1 MAENENV
8 DRRVAASEKPM
19 EFVPFGS
26 DQKIKLTVSIVKS
39 VCCTPTKSGRRC
51 SDSDA
56 LKFMMLCQ
64 ALGLNPFANDAY
76 LVGYDSNKD
85 GVIVPTFSLITAHQ
99 ALLKRAEI
107 HPEYDGMESGIVI
120 RNEAGTIEERQ
131 SCFIM
136 DGEEVLGGW
145 AKVFRKSKRPSYS
158 KLAMSQRKPKY
169 PSQFWEGS
177 KAAEQIQKCAE
188 ADAMRL
194 AFPTKIGGLFL
205 REEMDFPI
213 NIDSTVTEIPMN
225 RLVATTD
232 EPADDHQT
240 TQQDGAQTS
249 QEPPS
254 EVKADQKV
262 NPVQAKANSPQDK
275 LGRFC
280 AENQVTFDQF
290 QKWALE
296 SENVAGADS
305 IEGFAGVPT
314 VDAER
319 LMRAPKAML
328 HQIRGAKPA
337 EKIEEKGK

>member
-1 MAENENV
+1 MTTENI
-8 DRRVAASEKPM
+8 DRRVATTDKAEKPM
-19 EFVPFGS
+19 EYIPFGGE
-26 DQKIKLTVSIVKS
+26 QKIRLTVNIVKNQL
-39 VCCTPTKSGRRC
+39 CTPTKSGRRC

-56 LKFMMLCQ
+56 MKFMMMCQ
-64 ALGLNPFANDAY
+64 ARGLNPWEADAF
-76 LVGYDSNKD
+76 LVGYDSNEN
-85 GVIVPTFSLITAHQ
+85 GVVVPKYSLITAHQ

-120 RNEAGTIEERQ
+120 KTEDGKLEERQ
-131 SCFIM
+131 SCFVM
-136 DGEEVLGGW
+136 DGEEILGGW
-145 AKVFRKSKRPSYS
+145 ARVFRKSKRPSYS
-158 KLAMSQRKPKY
+158 KLAVSQRRPKY

-177 KAAEQIQKCAE
+177 KAAEQIQKCSE
-188 ADAMRL
+188 ADALRM

-232 EPADDHQT
+232 EPETHPEPDASQSP
-240 TQQDGAQTS
+240 QDAPGEAAA
-249 QEPPS
+249 EKPARAA
-254 EVKADQKV
+254 EVKAS
-262 NPVQAKANSPQDK
+262 SPQDK

-280 AENQVTFDQF
+280 AENTVTFDQF

-314 VDAER
+314 ADAER
-319 LMRAPKAML
+319 LLRAPKMML
-328 HQIRGAKPA
+328 HQIRGGKPP